1 MGRWQE
7 KKTTYIFIYL
17 LKTAKAIVIV
27 PDAASPSTEPCVA
40 QGRKVLEYIFPG
52 WPIWDLKLAST
63 PEKLKLHG
71 WVKYS

>member
-1 MGRWQE
+1 MAG
-7 KKTTYIFIYL
+7 KKNMYILIYL

-27 PDAASPSTEPCVA
+27 PDVASTSTEPCVA
-40 QGRKVLEYIFPG
+40 QGIKVLGYIFPG

-71 WVKYS
+71 WSEI